1 MASLKTLS
9 QTLDRR
15 TRFQLRCAQRSTS
28 RLEARTLAEP
38 EQAPIERTSRVHV
51 ARLFGDKNPG
61 TIAKFLYDVIGYGW
75 RLERSRK
82 YRRARAT
89 RWPSSRGLSGCNR
102 RRGASRGRFIRRA
115 WRGQGVHP
123 CTSLLI
129 IRDYLWCS
137 ASSAVRCRCTGTTRH
152 DCWKELVRG
161 HGLSL
166 LVRLRRLKLSLI
178 FPR

>member
-1 MASLKTLS
+1 MQATTAKSMASLKTLS
-9 QTLDRR
+9 QTLDRHMQ
-15 TRFQLRCAQRSTS
+15 FQLRCAQRSTS
-28 RLEARTLAEP
+28 RLEARTFAEP

-123 CTSLLI
+123 CNIAPHHTRLFMVQ
-129 IRDYLWCS
+129 RFK
-137 ASSAVRCRCTGTTRH
+137 RCALPVYRH
-152 DCWKELVRG
+152 
-161 HGLSL
+161 HS
-166 LVRLRRLKLSLI
+166 
-178 FPR
+178 P